1 MIQVLKKYWV
11 LLLFALLIII
21 GVIYFISVS
30 QKTKAELQ
38 SKDDT
43 IKLLIDLKEKELS
56 IQKNKYEVDS
66 IRYVKN
72 IDSATSLYNT
82 IEAARKIDFNYYQ
95 NKINALKKFNTYS
108 GRQHLA
114 DSLAGTN

>member
-1 MIQVLKKYWV
+1 MVQTLKKYWMLV
-11 LLLFALLIII
+11 LFILLIII
-21 GVIYFISVS
+21 GIIYFINTY

-38 SKDDT
+38 SKNDT

-72 IDSATSLYNT
+72 IDSATSLYNNL
-82 IEAARKIDFNYYQ
+82 EAARKIDFNYYQ
-95 NKINALKKFNTYS
+95 NKINALKKINTYS
-108 GRQHLA
+108 SRQHLA
-114 DSLAGTN
+114 DS